1 MAAHDLVAEPGVQ
14 ASGISIHEVDV
25 NGRSCRAARQTS
37 PLRSPPEGRPDAL
50 VAVMLVDF
58 GTVDPGVR
66 WIATAGPA
74 DADDSD
80 DDAVE
85 AGDEK
90 VVAAIHRVTHAKDG
104 SITVWEDGE
113 DPRQVVGARVVDRH
127 VARHAS
133 RMTGEPF
140 ADERSFRISSK
151 CRGPPRR
158 TRDSETHTAR
168 LGAPTPG
175 RSPARWVGD
184 TWRW

>member
-1 MAAHDLVAEPGVQ
+1 
-14 ASGISIHEVDV
+14 
-25 NGRSCRAARQTS
+25 
-37 PLRSPPEGRPDAL
+37 
-50 VAVMLVDF
+50 MLVHF

-113 DPRQVVGARVVDRH
+113 DPRQVVGARVLDRR

-133 RMTGEPF
+133 RMTEEPF
-140 ADERSFRISSK
+140 AHERSSRISSK
-151 CRGPPRR
+151 CAARR
-158 TRDSETHTAR
+158 AGRATAR
-168 LGAPTPG
+168 RARHASGSADPG
-175 RSPARWVGD
+175 RSPAR
-184 TWRW
+184 